1 VVVSTA
7 VIRRPI
13 SRRKKFRLAKKL
25 ARAGDPVGALR
36 WLVASLRDSWAPMTV
51 RIRGHRIRLRASSND
66 LSIALQSLCGE
77 YDELFERVP
86 ALQHGLIIDAGG
98 YIGTAAIAFAEAYP
112 DADVVTIEP
121 SPDNFALL
129 IANVAPY
136 PRIHA
141 LNRALG
147 SRAGAV
153 ELKDRGIGFAGL
165 TVVVQA
171 DDRETVAIGSIERT
185 TIPAILAEQKR
196 RGADIVKIDI
206 EGGELDL
213 LSGDISWIGNARAVC
228 IELHD
233 RIAAGCSDA
242 WSKATAGRDNGKLG
256 GEKYLSLV
264 A

>member
-1 VVVSTA
+1 MTTA

-13 SRRKKFRLAKKL
+13 SRRKKFRLARKL
-25 ARAGDPVGALR
+25 ARAGDPIGAVR
-36 WLVASLRDSWAPMTV
+36 WLVASLRDSWGPMTV
-51 RIRGHRIRLRASSND
+51 RIHGHKVRLRASSND
-66 LSIALQSLCGE
+66 LSIALQSLAGE
-77 YDELFERVP
+77 YDELFDRVP
-86 ALQHGLIIDAGG
+86 SLQHGLIIDAGG

-147 SRAGAV
+147 RHEGAV

-165 TVVVQA
+165 TVVEQA
-171 DDRETVAIGSIERT
+171 DDRETVVIGSIERT
-185 TIPAILAEQKR
+185 TIPAILAEQGR
-196 RGADIVKIDI
+196 QGADIVKIDI

-213 LSGDISWIGNARAVC
+213 LSGDTGWIGDARAVC

-242 WSKATAGRDNGKLG
+242 WNKATAGRNNSKLD
-256 GEKYLSLV
+256 GEKFLSL
-264 A
+264 AA

>member
-1 VVVSTA
+1 MTIA

-13 SRRKKFRLAKKL
+13 SRRKKFRLARKL
-25 ARAGDPVGALR
+25 ARAGDPIGAVR

-51 RIRGHRIRLRASSND
+51 RIRGHKIRLRASSND
-66 LSIALQSLCGE
+66 LSIALQSLGGE

-86 ALQHGLIIDAGG
+86 KLEHGLIIDAGG

-129 IANVAPY
+129 TANVSAY

-147 SRAGAV
+147 SRAGVV

-165 TVVVQA
+165 TVVERA
-171 DDRETVAIGSIERT
+171 DDRETRAIGSIERT

-196 RGADIVKIDI
+196 GGADIVKIDI

-213 LSGDISWIGNARAVC
+213 LSGDVGWIGDARAVC

-242 WSKATAGRDNGKLG
+242 WAKATTGRNNSKLE
-256 GEKYLSLV
+256 GEKYLSL
-264 A
+264 AA